1 MIPFE
6 EVKVLDRNAEHL
18 GVPTSQL
25 MENAGKGIAD
35 TLQEDFQIEGKKVV
49 FICGTGNNGGDA
61 FVAARMIDH
70 KCTTTVVLAKPVEDV
85 RSELSRRNLDKYKGE
100 VIVGADPAASEIESA
115 DVIVDALLGIGI
127 KGEIRE
133 PLKTLIDLINNS
145 GKPVLSVDVP
155 SGLGSDTAVRPTV
168 TVTFHD
174 TKIGM
179 NEKSSGKIVKVDIG
193 IPKDADRFTGPG
205 ELIYYPR
212 PADESH
218 KGQNGI
224 LLVVCG
230 GPFTG
235 APALVGLAA
244 LRAGCDLVRIAV
256 PEKAW
261 QVVASFSPALIV
273 RSLRGD
279 FLNPGNIDN
288 LLEMAQDVDAAVI
301 GPGLGLEDETLEAV
315 REFVSKLDI
324 PFVVDAD
331 GITAVAEDLST
342 IKGKKCIVTPHSAE
356 LERLCGK
363 KPPKDVEERARFID
377 SFSKENEFT
386 VLFKGAVDIIAGEGR
401 LKLNRTGNVAMT
413 VGGTG
418 DVLAGICGSL
428 LARNVAPFNA
438 ARMGAFMSGSAGDLA
453 FEKLSYGLT
462 PTDVVSEI
470 PEVLKTFLKT

>member
-1 MIPFE
+1 
-6 EVKVLDRNAEHL
+6 
-18 GVPTSQL
+18 
-25 MENAGKGIAD
+25 
-35 TLQEDFQIEGKKVV
+35 
-49 FICGTGNNGGDA
+49 
-61 FVAARMIDH
+61 
-70 KCTTTVVLAKPVEDV
+70 
-85 RSELSRRNLDKYKGE
+85 
-100 VIVGADPAASEIESA
+100 
-115 DVIVDALLGIGI
+115 
-127 KGEIRE
+127 

-193 IPKDADRFTGPG
+193 IPEDADRFTGPG

-244 LRAGCDLVRIAV
+244 LRAGCDLVRVAV